1 MAENKSDF
9 GAFFSGFVIG
19 GLVGA
24 AVALILAP
32 QSGEETRALMRE
44 KSIEIKERGEAGW
57 QEAQERARHA
67 ADDAKARAAE
77 VAAEVRSKAE
87 EIVREVAETATKK
100 AQGATDGD
108 NAAADA

>member
-100 AQGATDGD
+100 AQGATDED